1 MFEEYYD
8 STWLAGA
15 QKRLKEEIPELDQLL
30 KAQYHK
36 KKTITPELCQDQRDF
51 FDSTAAYERYLLVV
65 ATKIAMLDIY
75 DFKFGVDI
83 AAAQSNIERT
93 QANAEDIFKY
103 LNRDI
108 MKAYKGLDERL
119 QLIARLNWL
128 SILYRMVHDIAK
140 IRGAVHDQKTL
151 LFFRK
156 LNLKE
161 NWDKAAGAYRAAEN
175 AAKEDVKQPS
185 FDQWM
190 TDFEKTVIEPEEAL
204 WKREEIR
211 GAAIRRTKRAVQ
223 IVVLCVVSYVIISY
237 AAGFGYVARMLHH
250 LRPEVVTNT
259 ADIDGFG
266 TFPPAD
272 IADYNASSIKDKG
285 NPLYTDRNLMDGDT
299 TTSWTEGEDD
309 AGINRRMYFNIEKKA
324 TVNYIVIWN
333 GDQSSEENFRAHNR
347 LKQVTLKIND
357 TRHMYTMTLADT
369 MGPQYIRVERE
380 DVDRLWIII
389 DSVYEGDNGEDE
401 TSVSEVE
408 IY

>member
-15 QKRLKEEIPELDQLL
+15 QKRLKEETPELDQLL

-223 IVVLCVVSYVIISY
+223 IVVLCAVSYVIISY
-237 AAGFGYVARMLHH
+237 AAGFGYVAKMLHH

-272 IADYNASSIKDKG
+272 IADCKFHQGQGQS
-285 NPLYTDRNLMDGDT
+285 PLHGLEPDGRRYHHKLDRGRGRCRHQPAHVFQHREKSHGKLHRDLERR
-299 TTSWTEGEDD
+299 SEQRGELQGSQPPQ
-309 AGINRRMYFNIEKKA
+309 AGHPE
-324 TVNYIVIWN
+324 
-333 GDQSSEENFRAHNR
+333 DQ
-347 LKQVTLKIND
+347 
-357 TRHMYTMTLADT
+357 
-369 MGPQYIRVERE
+369 
-380 DVDRLWIII
+380 
-389 DSVYEGDNGEDE
+389 
-401 TSVSEVE
+401 
-408 IY
+408 